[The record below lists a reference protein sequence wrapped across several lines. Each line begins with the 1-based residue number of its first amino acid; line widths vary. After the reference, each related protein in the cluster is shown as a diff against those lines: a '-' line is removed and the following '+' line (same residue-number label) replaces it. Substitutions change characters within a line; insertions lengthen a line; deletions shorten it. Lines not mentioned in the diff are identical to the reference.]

1 MSCNFREWLLEATV
15 KGSAAGEAMKR
26 TLDFKVDAEWIE
38 WNLEPKGWITDRG
51 VKDSFDLAAAFYN
64 PKVEKPA
71 FFYLRANAILE
82 RPDVEY
88 DSKLGSEEMVIKA
101 TMFVLS
107 GKTGLG
113 GFHDAKTIRQLLE
126 KNGHAMLAQRDNR
139 IMFPSSLGELDG
151 PVLRTPLELADWVNK
166 VIAHTDI
173 EGDDDNQ
180 DWVDPEVPDPSGR
193 RLVGV

>member
-82 RPDVEY
+82 RPNVEY

-101 TMFVLS
+101 TMFVFS

-126 KNGHAMLAQRDNR
+126 KNGHAMLAQRDNM
-139 IMFPSSLGELDG
+139 IMFPSSMGELDG
-151 PVLRTPLELADWVNK
+151 PVLRTPLELADCVNK